1 MNRIYEELTETQR
14 RDEEKAE
21 FLPYDAVAMQEAIQR
36 TLEEPGVK
44 EVRIFR
50 IGDSRRRFPIPP
62 KNLRK

>member
-1 MNRIYEELTETQR
+1 MNRIYEELSEAQGR
-14 RDEEKAE
+14 VEEEAE

-44 EVRIFR
+44 EVRIFQ
-50 IGDSRRRFPIPP
+50 IGGSHRRFLIPP